1 MKLLRIMLW
10 FLAWF
15 TDRVQ
20 KIAKAVFK
28 KLSLGDRVMIV
39 GLSMFFAGLYMQ
51 LPWLAYST
59 VGLII
64 FIFGIMLNRN

>member
-1 MKLLRIMLW
+1 MKLLRIMLS

-15 TDRVQ
+15 TVRTEKVLD
-20 KIAKAVFK
+20 
-28 KLSLGDRVMIV
+28 KLTIPDRVMII

-51 LPWLAYST
+51 LPWLAYAI

-64 FIFGIMLNRN
+64 FVFGIMINRS